1 MAAMI
6 ARRVNPRGWQ
16 RPNSQFSSV
25 RAEQH
30 RICAA
35 SALVRRRF
43 ALHSKISFLK
53 CAVLAAREPVL
64 SGVGVDSVRLRFTQI
79 LCQPVLAGDHQFA
92 APNLSPR
99 RSLRGALAR
108 KLGRKFCANG
118 WCRF

>member
-1 MAAMI
+1 
-6 ARRVNPRGWQ
+6 
-16 RPNSQFSSV
+16 
-25 RAEQH
+25 
-30 RICAA
+30 
-35 SALVRRRF
+35 
-43 ALHSKISFLK
+43 
-53 CAVLAAREPVL
+53 VLAAREPVL